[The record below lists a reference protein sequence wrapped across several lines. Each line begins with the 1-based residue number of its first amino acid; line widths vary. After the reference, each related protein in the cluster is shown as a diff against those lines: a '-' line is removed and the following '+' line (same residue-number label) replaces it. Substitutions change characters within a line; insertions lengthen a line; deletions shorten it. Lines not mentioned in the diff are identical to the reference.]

1 MAAEGCQVREV
12 RESVGNI
19 VDGQVGR
26 ICCVEI
32 LVTEAKV
39 RIKMSYFCELYLI

>member
-12 RESVGNI
+12 RESVENI
-19 VDGQVGR
+19 VNGQVGG
-26 ICCVEI
+26 IGCVEI

-39 RIKMSYFCELYLI
+39 GIKMSYFCEL